1 MENITRAVL
10 KCVAMKFKLQNRKL
24 LLCAILF
31 TTRDIVWVRDFGI
44 GSMVTY
50 FGGIKLYVCYAKN

>member
-1 MENITRAVL
+1 
-10 KCVAMKFKLQNRKL
+10 MKFKLQNRKL